1 MTKVTSFIKTIKSK
15 VMDRNGSLPQPG
27 LYHYEFNEDGA
38 QSRIHLRIDPDG
50 NGLLLVNASRIIHLN
65 PTAAHMAYFIL
76 QKNDR
81 NQARSYLTKAYEVP
95 QAQVYND
102 YTQIAD
108 KINEL
113 IKPNGACPI
122 HDLDVDI
129 LPPFSSKPSAPYRMD
144 LAVTY
149 RCNNDCAHC
158 YNARPRDFPALSTSD
173 WYSILDK
180 VWEIGIP
187 HVVFTGG
194 EPTLRKDL
202 PE

>member
-1 MTKVTSFIKTIKSK
+1 MTKVTSLLKTIKTK
-15 VMDRNGSLPQPG
+15 VMDRNGSLPHPG
-27 LYHYEFNEDGA
+27 LFHYEFNEHGA
-38 QSRIHLRIDPDG
+38 QSRIHLRINPDG

-65 PTAAHMAYFIL
+65 PTAALIAYFIL
-76 QKNDR
+76 QQIDR
-81 NQARSYLTKAYEVP
+81 DRAIRYITKAYKVP
-95 QAQVYND
+95 QAQVFTD
-102 YTQIAD
+102 YTQTAD

-158 YNARPRDFPALSTSD
+158 YNARSRDFPELSTSD
-173 WYSILDK
+173 WFSILDK
-180 VWEIGIP
+180 VWDIGIP
-187 HVVFTGG
+187 HVVFTG
-194 EPTLRKDL
+194 
-202 PE
+202 